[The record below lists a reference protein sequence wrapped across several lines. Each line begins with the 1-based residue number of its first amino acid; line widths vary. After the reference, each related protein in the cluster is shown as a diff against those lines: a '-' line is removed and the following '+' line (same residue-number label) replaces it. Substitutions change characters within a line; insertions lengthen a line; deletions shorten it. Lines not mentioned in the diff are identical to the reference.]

1 MKVHIVGGGLA
12 GSEIA
17 FQLAKLGVEAT
28 IHEMRPVKMTPVHKT
43 GLLAELVCSN
53 SLKSVDIH
61 NASGLL
67 KKEMELFDS
76 LTLKAAYS
84 SRVPAG
90 KALAVDRE
98 RFSQFITRTIKEYG
112 VEVVNEEITQIPEDT
127 QDIWIIATGPATSD
141 GLCDWLERII
151 GQHLYFFDAV
161 APIISA
167 DSIDYSIAF
176 VADRYGVG
184 TEDYLNCPM
193 NSEQYEKFYE
203 ALIAADVIPVED
215 FDRNLLFERCKPI
228 EEIARSGKMSL
239 LFGPLRPVGLV
250 DPRTG
255 KQPYAVVQLRKDTM
269 DGTLYNIVG
278 FQTRLKWNEQR
289 RIVRLI
295 PGLQNAEIVRY
306 GVMHR
311 NIYINSR
318 RVLDPYMR
326 LKINNRLFFSGQIT
340 GVEGYLESA
349 ASGLYV
355 SLNVHRILNNLCPVV
370 LPKTTVMGALFDY
383 ISQGTGTNFQ
393 PMYANYGLLKNFKQP
408 REEIAQRALE
418 DLNHFLKQVGL
429 NKGGS

>member
-1 MKVHIVGGGLA
+1 MA

-17 FQLAKLGVEAT
+17 FQLAKLGVEVT

>member
-1 MKVHIVGGGLA
+1 MA

-141 GLCDWLERII
+141 GLCDWLEKII
-151 GQHLYFFDAV
+151 GQNLYFFDAV

>member
-1 MKVHIVGGGLA
+1 LA

-17 FQLAKLGVEAT
+17 FQLAKLGVEVT

-141 GLCDWLERII
+141 GLCDWLEKII
-151 GQHLYFFDAV
+151 GQNLYFFDAV

>member
-1 MKVHIVGGGLA
+1 
-12 GSEIA
+12 
-17 FQLAKLGVEAT
+17 T

>member
-1 MKVHIVGGGLA
+1 LA

-17 FQLAKLGVEAT
+17 FQLAKLGVEVT

>member
-1 MKVHIVGGGLA
+1 MA

-17 FQLAKLGVEAT
+17 FQLAKLGVEVT

-76 LTLKAAYS
+76 LILKAAYS

-98 RFSQFITRTIKEYG
+98 RFSQFITGTIKEYG
-112 VEVVNEEITQIPEDT
+112 VEIVNEEITQIPEDT

-141 GLCDWLERII
+141 GLCDWLEKII
-151 GQHLYFFDAV
+151 GQNLYFFDAV

>member
-1 MKVHIVGGGLA
+1 MA